1 MLAYLPLI
9 QKLIVDYMTKKTH
22 EGFSFNFQA
31 LGLMAF
37 SGLIAFVAC
46 IFLLIALQAYAVQF
60 FPSYVAWLIVAGT
73 ALSVSGIIYLVAD
86 HSKKKKAFVHKVK
99 EEVSDHLSPVA
110 KILEEL
116 AEPIKEHPVA
126 AVVLAALA
134 GVLAGDKL
142 NSDGTD

>member
-22 EGFSFNFQA
+22 EGFSFNFHA
-31 LGLMAF
+31 LGLMAL
-37 SGLIAFVAC
+37 SGLIGFIAC
-46 IFLLIALQAYAVQF
+46 IFFLLALQAFAVEF
-60 FPSYVAWLIVAGT
+60 FPAYISWLIVAAT
-73 ALSVSGIIYLVAD
+73 ALLISLTIYFIAER
-86 HSKKKKAFVHKVK
+86 SKKKKAFVHKVK
-99 EEVSDHLSPVA
+99 QEVSDHLTPFN
-110 KILEEL
+110 KIMEEL
-116 AEPIKEHPVA
+116 SEPIKEHPVA